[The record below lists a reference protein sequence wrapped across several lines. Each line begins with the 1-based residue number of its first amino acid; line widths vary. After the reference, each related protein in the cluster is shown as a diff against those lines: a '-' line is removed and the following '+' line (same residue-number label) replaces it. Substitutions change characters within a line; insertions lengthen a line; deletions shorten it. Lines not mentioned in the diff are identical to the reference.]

1 MRVTVRRRYRTGPTL
16 PPTAAAEKRK
26 VLPFCSGGGAP
37 EAAGCPAPFRGGAGR
52 DSPSAAGR
60 GAAAPRRPSH
70 PFPEKVFQRGWPPAG
85 GACLH
90 SAPTRQRQGRAAR
103 GQRAP
108 PPARPSA
115 GPAPPGRPRS
125 GGLAGGGGGA
135 AGEAARGAPPAPSR
149 AATAAPA
156 PADRALTCRR
166 SASPARPAASPETG
180 TAGAAGAPRCPAPP
194 SRPEEE
200 NARRRS
206 PAEGQ
211 PPPHP
216 PKQGRRGGKPSEAGG
231 AGGGERRGGE
241 RLVPQARAG
250 AARTK
255 AAGARREGY
264 LQAVEG
270 DGGTGSRPGARVAVN
285 GPRVESSASRR
296 GEARP
301 ARPRGRQAAVGRPR
315 RRAPTQPASTR
326 TRAHRPP
333 PLTTKEPS
341 TAMQMLFGA
350 AAGRRANGMGTP

>member
-1 MRVTVRRRYRTGPTL
+1 MPSAFPGGRRPRLALG
-16 PPTAAAEKRK
+16 
-26 VLPFCSGGGAP
+26 
-37 EAAGCPAPFRGGAGR
+37 GGAGR
-52 DSPSAAGR
+52 RGPSAAVASFPGESFPAGLASRGR
-60 GAAAPRRPSH
+60 CVPSQRADPPAAGPRR
-70 PFPEKVFQRGWPPAG
+70 A
-85 GACLH
+85 
-90 SAPTRQRQGRAAR
+90 RAAR
-103 GQRAP
+103 PAASPALRGARAAGP
-108 PPARPSA
+108 PPLGRA
-115 GPAPPGRPRS
+115 GR
-125 GGLAGGGGGA
+125 GGGGA